1 MARRPFA
8 YIKGR
13 PSKGFAPPPEVP
25 RYFRDKGLRPRF
37 SWLDVWAEEH
47 AYAFT
52 VAKAVELDVL
62 QAFRKTIDKAIAEGQ
77 SFETWRETLK
87 PELAKLGWWG
97 KRQVKDPQ
105 NAFRKATV
113 DFSSPRRLQTIFWS
127 NMRAARAAGQ
137 WERVQRSKKALPY
150 LLYVRTSSADPRQ
163 EHLDWAGIILPIDH
177 PFWRTHF
184 PPNGWGCKCAVRA
197 VTQREADRL
206 LKDPEKKY
214 STDAPNVV
222 RQPFINRRTG
232 EVSQIPEGI
241 DPGWHTN
248 PGLAR
253 ARTLTKALQ
262 QKLDE
267 AGPQRARSAIKRLWE
282 SAADMNILMGIEERI
297 AVPVAISEAAMTRFQ
312 ATSQV
317 VVAWNDTLRK
327 KVEPPDRRDPMDFKL
342 AQRIID
348 EGEMV
353 DEGVENALTW
363 FARID
368 GLDWEVVVF
377 KTAGGYLR
385 IRSLHRTDQGNV
397 RAAKR
402 KKKPS

>member
-62 QAFRKTIDKAIAEGQ
+62 QAFRKTIDKALAEGQ
-77 SFETWRETLK
+77 SFESWRETLK

-163 EHLDWAGIILPIDH
+163 EHLDWAGTILKVDD

-197 VTQREADRL
+197 ITQREADRL

-232 EVSQIPEGI
+232 EISQIPKGI

-253 ARTLTKALQ
+253 ARTLTKALEDKLAASGERRARKAVRELWASDYLKLLPDLNERVHVPLAISPRAVEAVSGKGSIVAVSNTTVKEKVTNHAIVDLGKFALIQ
-262 QKLDE
+262 AILDQGTQVDMGPRGVWFVAWDDKQLWKVALKRSKDHYAYVATFHPINRTQLPADLDVARLDE
-267 AGPQRARSAIKRLWE
+267 G
-282 SAADMNILMGIEERI
+282 
-297 AVPVAISEAAMTRFQ
+297 
-312 ATSQV
+312 
-317 VVAWNDTLRK
+317 
-327 KVEPPDRRDPMDFKL
+327 
-342 AQRIID
+342 
-348 EGEMV
+348 
-353 DEGVENALTW
+353 
-363 FARID
+363 
-368 GLDWEVVVF
+368 
-377 KTAGGYLR
+377 
-385 IRSLHRTDQGNV
+385 
-397 RAAKR
+397 
-402 KKKPS
+402 